1 MPDYKDYVKNR
12 NFDAAGFK
20 EHFGLEGKSESE
32 AYSKGST
39 TGTKQVGSLGTYMS
53 EDDYNRLK
61 NDDKVWELYA
71 EVNGQEA
78 ADKKREGSDGLSINA
93 LDGLLDKVSAKD
105 QKALTEGPKEPEAPV
120 SVSPRLAEARTRVK
134 QYEEDVLGGRSIVGA
149 KDAAEQQADAS
160 SFLDRYKLKLDQDY
174 STNAA
179 GDYVNR
185 NDQARYDADMSEY
198 NKKKAEY
205 DAQTSSLGN

>member
-20 EHFGLEGKSESE
+20 EYFGLESKSEDE
-32 AYSKGST
+32 AYSKGSS
-39 TGTKQVGSLGTYMS
+39 TGTKQVGALGTYMS

-71 EVNGQEA
+71 KVNGQEA
-78 ADKKREGSDGLSINA
+78 ADAKREGNKDGLSINA
-93 LDGLLDKVSAKD
+93 LDALFDDVSAKD
-105 QKALTEGPKEPEAPV
+105 KADLNAPKEPEAPV

-134 QYEEDVLGGRSIVGA
+134 QYEEDVLGGRTIVGA
-149 KDAAEQQADAS
+149 KDAQEQQADAS

-179 GDYVNR
+179 GDYVDR
-185 NDQARYDADMSEY
+185 NDQARYDAEMAEY